1 VADEIELLVDGT
13 PTIAPEEW
21 TLTWVDRDHG
31 VALLRRGSEH
41 EQVAVEGGPTD
52 WTVTVRGR
60 RVPVTARSHRD
71 RLLADAGQAATHRAG
86 PADLR
91 ATLPGLV
98 VRIHVTTGDAVTA
111 GDPLVTI
118 EAMKMQNE
126 IRAPRAGVVS
136 AVEVTQG
143 QTIAGGALLVRL
155 AEPDP

>member
-1 VADEIELLVDGT
+1 VGDEIELLVDGT
-13 PTIAPEEW
+13 PTTAPDEW

-41 EQVAVEGGPTD
+41 ELVAVEGGPAD

-60 RVPVTARSHRD
+60 RVLVTARSHRD
-71 RLLADAGQAATHRAG
+71 RLLADAGRAATHRTG
-86 PADLR
+86 PADVR

-98 VRIHVTTGDAVTA
+98 VRIHVTTRDAVNA